1 MTIRPLVLADLPAWK
16 RMRVQLWPNL
26 TPADNDA
33 DYANMLSPARRC
45 SVFVAESDEGRLSGF
60 VEVSLRDTA
69 DGCDS
74 SPVGY
79 VEGWFVEQAFRG
91 KGIGRALVASAEAW
105 ARSFGCTE
113 MASDALIDNIDSQR
127 AHARLGYAEVDR
139 MVSFRK
145 SLI

>member
-1 MTIRPLVLADLPAWK
+1 MTIRPLVPADLDTWK
-16 RMRVQLWPNL
+16 RMRVQLWPDL

-33 DYANMLSPARRC
+33 DGAQVLSQARRF
-45 SVFVAESDEGRLSGF
+45 SVFVAESDDGDLIGF
-60 VEVSLRDTA
+60 VEVGLRDVA

-79 VEGWFVEQAFRG
+79 IEGWFVEPASRG
-91 KGIGRALVASAEAW
+91 KGIGRALVASAEEW
-105 ARSFGCTE
+105 ARSRGCTE
-113 MASDALIDNIDSQR
+113 MASDALLDNIDSQR

-145 SLI
+145 SLG